1 MGWLKRSPWVFHYN
15 ASSCNGCDL
24 ELLAAFGPRYDP
36 ERFGVINTG
45 NPKHA
50 DILLIT
56 GTMNVRSAEVARNLY
71 DQMPSPKA
79 VVAVGIC
86 ATSACVFQEAYNVLG
101 GVDAVLP
108 VDVYVPGC
116 AVRPESVLDGIL
128 DAVRV
133 LDEKERAWRTGGIV
147 EAKREAEQPKI
158 FEEKEKEKK
167 AA

>member
-1 MGWLKRSPWVFHYN
+1 MSIMKKSPWIVHYN

-24 ELLAAFGPRYDP
+24 VLVATLTPMYDP

-50 DILLIT
+50 DLLLVT
-56 GTMNVRSAEVARNLY
+56 GSVNARNASVLETLF

-86 ATSACVFQEAYNVLG
+86 ATSGCVFAEAYNVLG
-101 GVDAVLP
+101 GVDKVLP

-116 AVRPESVLDGIL
+116 AARPEAILDGIL
-128 DAVRV
+128 RALDV
-133 LDEKERAWRTGGIV
+133 LERKRLEFKRSPGPAAGEEQRKGIL
-147 EAKREAEQPKI
+147 
-158 FEEKEKEKK
+158 
-167 AA
+167 